1 MGVDIP
7 ALVLLTEA
15 KGMPLEQLIQMIE
28 AAILTS
34 YSETPEANR
43 YARVQLDRETGDI
56 AIYVPTFN
64 ELGER
69 VSEDVLEVEGFD
81 RMATSTARQTIK
93 MQMRATNDAEIVGEF
108 TASVGDVIS
117 GIIQQGRDP
126 KMIHV
131 NLGRIEGKIPPQ
143 DQVPGEVYTH
153 GERIKC
159 FVVEVKQ
166 GLKGPEIML
175 SRSHPGLVKQLF
187 ALEVPEVKDGIVE
200 IMGVSREAGH
210 RTKIAVKSHRAGVSP
225 KGSLIGPLG
234 ARSRAVMDE
243 LNGEKIDIVDYDE
256 DPAQT
261 LNRIRSL
268 SQQEIVAVLL
278 GLDLIGKD
286 LPEDREDLKGDI
298 EDLRTKLGSE
308 IARIVDASPAQ
319 DSQINSLISQAF
331 ARKRRLAIT
340 YYSPTDDQVSI
351 REITPLQLTTSEN
364 RDFLIAFCES
374 AGGQRTFRVDRIQSA
389 TLLESPASEIPTSS
403 ANDIR
408 TVATVKISENI
419 RRCRE
424 SLGAFVSGDGPTV
437 QVSTYS
443 YGWLSRTVMSA
454 AGAMEVTSSAKI
466 REGIAIL
473 AGKAL
478 DLYR

>member
-1 MGVDIP
+1 VGVDIS
-7 ALVLLTEA
+7 ALVQLTEA

-28 AAILTS
+28 AAVLTNYAES
-34 YSETPEANR
+34 PDANR
-43 YARVQLDRETGDI
+43 YARVQLDRETGEI
-56 AIYVPTFN
+56 QIFVPTFN

-69 VSEDVLEVEGFD
+69 VSEDLLEVEGFD

-93 MQMRATNDAEIVGEF
+93 QQMRATNDAEIVGEF
-108 TASVGDVIS
+108 TTSVGDVIS

-143 DQVPGEVYTH
+143 EQVPGEVYTH

-210 RTKIAVKSHRAGVSP
+210 RTKIAVRSHRAGVSP

-256 DPAQT
+256 DPAKFVAHALAPAKVSSVT
-261 LNRIRSL
+261 IVDELSRSAKVVVPDYQL
-268 SQQEIVAVLL
+268 SLA
-278 GLDLIGKD
+278 IGKD
-286 LPEDREDLKGDI
+286 GQN
-298 EDLRTKLGSE
+298 
-308 IARIVDASPAQ
+308 A
-319 DSQINSLISQAF
+319 
-331 ARKRRLAIT
+331 RLAARLTGWRIDIHPDT
-340 YYSPTDDQVSI
+340 PAPT
-351 REITPLQLTTSEN
+351 
-364 RDFLIAFCES
+364 A
-374 AGGQRTFRVDRIQSA
+374 
-389 TLLESPASEIPTSS
+389 
-403 ANDIR
+403 
-408 TVATVKISENI
+408 
-419 RRCRE
+419 
-424 SLGAFVSGDGPTV
+424 
-437 QVSTYS
+437 
-443 YGWLSRTVMSA
+443 
-454 AGAMEVTSSAKI
+454 
-466 REGIAIL
+466 
-473 AGKAL
+473 
-478 DLYR
+478 

>member
-7 ALVLLTEA
+7 ALVQLTEA

-28 AAILTS
+28 AAVLTA
-34 YSETPEANR
+34 YTETPEPNR

-56 AIYVPTFN
+56 QIFVPTFN

-69 VSEDVLEVEGFD
+69 ISEDVLEVEGFD

-93 MQMRATNDAEIVGEF
+93 QQMRATNDAEIVGEF
-108 TASVGDVIS
+108 TTSVGDVIS

-143 DQVPGEVYTH
+143 EQVPGEVYTH

-187 ALEVPEVKDGIVE
+187 ALEVPEIKDGIVE

-210 RTKIAVKSHRAGVSP
+210 RTKIAVRSLRAGVSP

-243 LNGEKIDIVDYDE
+243 LNGEKIDIVDFDE
-256 DPAQT
+256 DPAKYVAHALAPAKVSSVT
-261 LNRIRSL
+261 IVDELSRSAKVVVPDYQL
-268 SQQEIVAVLL
+268 SLA
-278 GLDLIGKD
+278 IGKD
-286 LPEDREDLKGDI
+286 GQN
-298 EDLRTKLGSE
+298 
-308 IARIVDASPAQ
+308 A
-319 DSQINSLISQAF
+319 
-331 ARKRRLAIT
+331 RLAARLTGWRIDIHPDT
-340 YYSPTDDQVSI
+340 PAPT
-351 REITPLQLTTSEN
+351 
-364 RDFLIAFCES
+364 A
-374 AGGQRTFRVDRIQSA
+374 
-389 TLLESPASEIPTSS
+389 
-403 ANDIR
+403 
-408 TVATVKISENI
+408 
-419 RRCRE
+419 
-424 SLGAFVSGDGPTV
+424 
-437 QVSTYS
+437 
-443 YGWLSRTVMSA
+443 
-454 AGAMEVTSSAKI
+454 
-466 REGIAIL
+466 
-473 AGKAL
+473 
-478 DLYR
+478 

>member
-7 ALVLLTEA
+7 ALVLLTDA

-28 AAILTS
+28 AAILTA
-34 YSETPEANR
+34 YAETPEANR

-143 DQVPGEVYTH
+143 EQVPGEVYTH
-153 GERIKC
+153 GARIKC

-256 DPAQT
+256 DPAKYVAHALAPAKVSSVT
-261 LNRIRSL
+261 IVDELSRSAKVIVPDYQL
-268 SQQEIVAVLL
+268 SLA
-278 GLDLIGKD
+278 IGKD
-286 LPEDREDLKGDI
+286 GQN
-298 EDLRTKLGSE
+298 
-308 IARIVDASPAQ
+308 A
-319 DSQINSLISQAF
+319 
-331 ARKRRLAIT
+331 RLAARLTGWRIDIH
-340 YYSPTDDQVSI
+340 PD
-351 REITPLQLTTSEN
+351 TPL
-364 RDFLIAFCES
+364 
-374 AGGQRTFRVDRIQSA
+374 
-389 TLLESPASEIPTSS
+389 PT
-403 ANDIR
+403 A
-408 TVATVKISENI
+408 
-419 RRCRE
+419 
-424 SLGAFVSGDGPTV
+424 
-437 QVSTYS
+437 
-443 YGWLSRTVMSA
+443 
-454 AGAMEVTSSAKI
+454 
-466 REGIAIL
+466 
-473 AGKAL
+473 
-478 DLYR
+478 

>member
-7 ALVLLTEA
+7 ALVLLTDA

-28 AAILTS
+28 AEILTA
-34 YSETPEANR
+34 YTETAEPNR

-56 AIYVPTFN
+56 AIYVPAFN

-81 RMATSTARQTIK
+81 RIATSTARKTIK

-126 KMIHV
+126 KMIQV

-143 DQVPGEVYTH
+143 EQVPGEVYTH

-210 RTKIAVKSHRAGVSP
+210 RTKIAVRSHRAGVSP

-243 LNGEKIDIVDYDE
+243 LKGEKIDIVDYDE
-256 DPAQT
+256 DPVKYVAHALAPAKVSSVT
-261 LNRIRSL
+261 IVDELSRSAKVIVPDYQL
-268 SQQEIVAVLL
+268 SLA
-278 GLDLIGKD
+278 IGKD
-286 LPEDREDLKGDI
+286 GQN
-298 EDLRTKLGSE
+298 
-308 IARIVDASPAQ
+308 A
-319 DSQINSLISQAF
+319 
-331 ARKRRLAIT
+331 RLAARLTGWRIDIHPDT
-340 YYSPTDDQVSI
+340 PAPT
-351 REITPLQLTTSEN
+351 
-364 RDFLIAFCES
+364 A
-374 AGGQRTFRVDRIQSA
+374 
-389 TLLESPASEIPTSS
+389 
-403 ANDIR
+403 
-408 TVATVKISENI
+408 
-419 RRCRE
+419 
-424 SLGAFVSGDGPTV
+424 
-437 QVSTYS
+437 
-443 YGWLSRTVMSA
+443 
-454 AGAMEVTSSAKI
+454 
-466 REGIAIL
+466 
-473 AGKAL
+473 
-478 DLYR
+478 

>member
-7 ALVLLTEA
+7 ALVLLTDA

-28 AAILTS
+28 AEILTA
-34 YSETPEANR
+34 YTETPEPNR
-43 YARVQLDRETGDI
+43 YARVQLDRQTGDI
-56 AIYVPTFN
+56 AIYVPAFN

-81 RMATSTARQTIK
+81 RIATSTARKTIK

-143 DQVPGEVYTH
+143 EQVPGEVYTH

-210 RTKIAVKSHRAGVSP
+210 RTKIAVRSHRAGVSP

-256 DPAQT
+256 DPAKYVAHALAPAKVSSVT
-261 LNRIRSL
+261 IVDELSRSAKVVVPDYQL
-268 SQQEIVAVLL
+268 SLA
-278 GLDLIGKD
+278 IGKD
-286 LPEDREDLKGDI
+286 GQN
-298 EDLRTKLGSE
+298 
-308 IARIVDASPAQ
+308 A
-319 DSQINSLISQAF
+319 
-331 ARKRRLAIT
+331 RLAARLTGWRIDIHPDT
-340 YYSPTDDQVSI
+340 PAPT
-351 REITPLQLTTSEN
+351 
-364 RDFLIAFCES
+364 A
-374 AGGQRTFRVDRIQSA
+374 
-389 TLLESPASEIPTSS
+389 
-403 ANDIR
+403 
-408 TVATVKISENI
+408 
-419 RRCRE
+419 
-424 SLGAFVSGDGPTV
+424 
-437 QVSTYS
+437 
-443 YGWLSRTVMSA
+443 
-454 AGAMEVTSSAKI
+454 
-466 REGIAIL
+466 
-473 AGKAL
+473 
-478 DLYR
+478 

>member
-7 ALVLLTEA
+7 ALVLLTDA

-28 AAILTS
+28 AEILTA
-34 YSETPEANR
+34 YSETPEPNR

-56 AIYVPTFN
+56 AIYVPAFN

-81 RMATSTARQTIK
+81 RIATSTARKTIK

-143 DQVPGEVYTH
+143 EQVPGEVYTH

-210 RTKIAVKSHRAGVSP
+210 RTKIAVRSHRAGVSP

-243 LNGEKIDIVDYDE
+243 LKGEKIDIVDYDE
-256 DPAQT
+256 DPVKYVAHALAPAKVSSVT
-261 LNRIRSL
+261 IVDELSRSAKVVVPDYQL
-268 SQQEIVAVLL
+268 SLA
-278 GLDLIGKD
+278 IGKD
-286 LPEDREDLKGDI
+286 GQN
-298 EDLRTKLGSE
+298 
-308 IARIVDASPAQ
+308 A
-319 DSQINSLISQAF
+319 
-331 ARKRRLAIT
+331 RLAARLTGWRIDIHPDT
-340 YYSPTDDQVSI
+340 PAPT
-351 REITPLQLTTSEN
+351 
-364 RDFLIAFCES
+364 A
-374 AGGQRTFRVDRIQSA
+374 
-389 TLLESPASEIPTSS
+389 
-403 ANDIR
+403 
-408 TVATVKISENI
+408 
-419 RRCRE
+419 
-424 SLGAFVSGDGPTV
+424 
-437 QVSTYS
+437 
-443 YGWLSRTVMSA
+443 
-454 AGAMEVTSSAKI
+454 
-466 REGIAIL
+466 
-473 AGKAL
+473 
-478 DLYR
+478 

>member
-7 ALVLLTEA
+7 ALVLLTDA

-28 AAILTS
+28 AEILAAYT
-34 YSETPEANR
+34 ETPEPNR

-56 AIYVPTFN
+56 ALYVPTFN

-69 VSEDVLEVEGFD
+69 ISEDILEVEGFD
-81 RMATSTARQTIK
+81 RMATSTARKTIK

-143 DQVPGEVYTH
+143 EQVPGEAYTH

-234 ARSRAVMDE
+234 SRSRAVMDE

-256 DPAQT
+256 DPVKYVAHALAPAKVSSVT
-261 LNRIRSL
+261 IVDELSRSAKVIVPDYQL
-268 SQQEIVAVLL
+268 SLA
-278 GLDLIGKD
+278 IGKD
-286 LPEDREDLKGDI
+286 GQN
-298 EDLRTKLGSE
+298 
-308 IARIVDASPAQ
+308 A
-319 DSQINSLISQAF
+319 
-331 ARKRRLAIT
+331 RLAARLTGWRIDIHPDT
-340 YYSPTDDQVSI
+340 PAPT
-351 REITPLQLTTSEN
+351 
-364 RDFLIAFCES
+364 A
-374 AGGQRTFRVDRIQSA
+374 
-389 TLLESPASEIPTSS
+389 
-403 ANDIR
+403 
-408 TVATVKISENI
+408 
-419 RRCRE
+419 
-424 SLGAFVSGDGPTV
+424 
-437 QVSTYS
+437 
-443 YGWLSRTVMSA
+443 
-454 AGAMEVTSSAKI
+454 
-466 REGIAIL
+466 
-473 AGKAL
+473 
-478 DLYR
+478 